1 MNDARRLRALTRA
14 RIIGLLFLLLAGV
27 PARAQQQQQIKIAVL
42 PSDSASL
49 AYYALDRGSFKK
61 EGLAVELVPLQS
73 GPAIA
78 AAVASGAAEFGAANI
93 IALAVAREKGL
104 PFVAVSPAGVYTSRA
119 ATQGLVVPKLSSLK
133 TAKDLAGH
141 VIAVD
146 SLKTLA
152 TISISAWTDQNG
164 GDSTA
169 LKFVELP
176 FGQMGAAL
184 DTGRVDAAFIPEPI
198 LSNVLAGNSRL
209 LAAPLDA
216 IASELQLGAWFTRT
230 EYFKAHPD
238 IVRSVVAVLA
248 ENATWA
254 MANKAAAG
262 QAYERQTKIPITD
275 RTQRMQQSG
284 RANFAQ
290 LQPLIDAAA
299 KYGVLKASFPARD
312 LYSVPAT

>member
-1 MNDARRLRALTRA
+1 MNGARRRLGPQTRA
-14 RIIGLLFLLLAGV
+14 GIIGLLLLLLAAF
-27 PARAQQQQQIKIAVL
+27 PARAQQEPVKIAVL

-61 EGLAVELVPLQS
+61 EGLAVELLPLQS

-78 AAVASGAAEFGAANI
+78 AAVASGAADFGAANI

-104 PFVAVSPAGVYTSRA
+104 PFVAVSPAGVYTSKA
-119 ATQGLVVPKLSSLK
+119 ATQGLVVPKNSSLK
-133 TAKDLAGH
+133 TAKSLAGH

-152 TISISAWTDQNG
+152 TISISAWTDRNG

-169 LKFVELP
+169 LKYVELP

-184 DTGRVDAAFIPEPI
+184 DTGRVEAAFIPEPI
-198 LSNVLAGNSRL
+198 LSNVLAGNARL

-216 IASELQLGAWFTRT
+216 IASELQLGAWFTRAD
-230 EYFKAHPD
+230 YFKAHPD

-248 ENATWA
+248 ENAVWA

-262 QAYERQTKIPITD
+262 QAYQRQTKIPITD

-284 RANFAQ
+284 RADFAQ

-299 KYGVLKASFPARD
+299 KYGVLKASFPARE
-312 LYSVPAT
+312 LYSVPAR

>member
-1 MNDARRLRALTRA
+1 MNGARRLGPRTRA
-14 RIIGLLFLLLAGV
+14 AIIGLLLLLLAGV
-27 PARAQQQQQIKIAVL
+27 PARAQQQPVKIAVL

-78 AAVASGAAEFGAANI
+78 AAVASGAADFGAANI

-104 PFVAVSPAGVYTSRA
+104 PFVAVAPAGVYTSKT
-119 ATQGLVVPKLSSLK
+119 ATQGLVVPKNSSLK

-169 LKFVELP
+169 LKYVELP

-184 DTGRVDAAFIPEPI
+184 DTGRVEAAFIPEPI
-198 LSNVLAGNSRL
+198 LSNVLAGNARL

-238 IVRSVVAVLA
+238 IVRSVVTVLA

-262 QAYERQTKIPITD
+262 QAYERQTKIPVTD

>member
-1 MNDARRLRALTRA
+1 MNSARRRLGPQTCAG
-14 RIIGLLFLLLAGV
+14 IIGLLLLLLAAF
-27 PARAQQQQQIKIAVL
+27 PAPAQQEPVKIAVL

-49 AYYALDRGSFKK
+49 AYYALDRGSFKQ
-61 EGLAVELVPLQS
+61 EGLAVELLPLQS

-78 AAVASGAAEFGAANI
+78 AAVASGAADFGAANI

-104 PFVAVSPAGVYTSRA
+104 PFVAVSPAGVYTSKA
-119 ATQGLVVPKLSSLK
+119 VTQGLVVPKNSSLK
-133 TAKDLAGH
+133 TAKNLAGH

-152 TISISAWTDQNG
+152 TISISAWVDRNG

-169 LKFVELP
+169 LKYVELP

-184 DTGRVDAAFIPEPI
+184 DTGRVEAAFIPEPI
-198 LSNVLAGNSRL
+198 LSNVLAGNARL

-216 IASELQLGAWFTRT
+216 IAAELQLGAWFTRAD
-230 EYFKAHPD
+230 YFKAHPD

-248 ENATWA
+248 ENAVWA

-262 QAYERQTKIPITD
+262 QAYERQTKIPITG

-284 RANFAQ
+284 RADFAQ

-299 KYGVLKASFPARD
+299 KYGVLKASFPARE
-312 LYSVPAT
+312 LYSVPAR